1 MSDYLNRG
9 PSKQTLLICDLW
21 NSGMSHA
28 EIAERVGKSRR
39 VVSQTLFRARRAGV
53 KLRLRTSE
61 AKKMSSL
68 SAQYQVRLGTVG
80 AAIKSLPRPTLRW
93 LLKSTPDG
101 MTVAEYM
108 ASFVLDAYHEE
119 EVPKGGNNENC

>member
-9 PSKQTLLICDLW
+9 LSEKSKEICDLW

-28 EIAERVGKSRR
+28 EIAERIGKSRR
-39 VVSQTLFRARRAGV
+39 VVSQTLFRARKAGA

-68 SAQYQVRLGTVG
+68 SAHYQVRLGTVG
-80 AAIKSLPRPTLRW
+80 AAIKRLPRPTLRW
-93 LLKSTPDG
+93 LLKNTPDG

-119 EVPKGGNNENC
+119 ET